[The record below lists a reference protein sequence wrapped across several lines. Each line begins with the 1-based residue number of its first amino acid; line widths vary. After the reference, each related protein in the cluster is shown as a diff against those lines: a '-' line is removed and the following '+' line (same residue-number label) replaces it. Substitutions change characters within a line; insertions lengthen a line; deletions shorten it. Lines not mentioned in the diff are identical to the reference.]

1 MRMNLRTLVLGCCAL
16 LLAGC
21 SPDVDDGDFSD
32 SVFFLDNQ
40 TEYPLVIEWKD
51 SDRPDAEPATFGP
64 VPSRSRREFAS
75 ESNSA
80 VSAPSPSAAFLSVS
94 LLREDT
100 GARVYVQEPIRDDAW
115 RREVLQVRLG
125 ELRTQYI
132 LTVRNEDLTP

>member
-1 MRMNLRTLVLGCCAL
+1 MNLRTLVLGCCAL

-21 SPDVDDGDFSD
+21 SSDPQAEDFSD

-40 TEYPLVIEWKD
+40 TEYPLLVEWK
-51 SDRPDAEPATFGP
+51 SRESPDAQPTRSEP
-64 VPSRSRREFAS
+64 VPSRGRREFAS

-80 VSAPSPSAAFLSVS
+80 VSAPSPSATFLSVS
-94 LLREDT
+94 LIREDT

-132 LTVRNEDLTP
+132 LSVRNEDLTP